1 MTLNNLMN
9 HIWLRFIKT
18 LNKLTLHFQRKDG
31 LCRLRHSEDG
41 LNLCPPPSK
50 VSRHLRVIICPNI
63 ISLPFHIVDNVLL
76 GLLMQVV
83 ESVFYNF
90 CYLLPVQ
97 IV

>member
-41 LNLCPPPSK
+41 LNLCPPIQGKQTSASYHLSK
-50 VSRHLRVIICPNI
+50 H
-63 ISLPFHIVDNVLL
+63 HIFTL
-76 GLLMQVV
+76 
-83 ESVFYNF
+83 SHS
-90 CYLLPVQ
+90 
-97 IV
+97 